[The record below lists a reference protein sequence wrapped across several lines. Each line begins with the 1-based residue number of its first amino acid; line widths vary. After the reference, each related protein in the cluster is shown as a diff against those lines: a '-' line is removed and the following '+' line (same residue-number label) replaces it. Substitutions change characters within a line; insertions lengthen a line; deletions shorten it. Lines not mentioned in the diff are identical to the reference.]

1 MNVETKPVLALA
13 IGILILL
20 VPATIQPA
28 RHFSTLFLG
37 KLGKGEEVK
46 SKDLRVQGDARSK
59 SGLYGF
65 QYRGF

>member
-20 VPATIQPA
+20 VSVTVQPV
-28 RHFSTLFLG
+28 RHFSPLFVG
-37 KLGKGEEVK
+37 KIQGEEVK
-46 SKDLRVQGDARSK
+46 GKDLPVQVDAHSI